1 MVQFTAGW
9 IGGPEIVIILVVV
22 LLLFGGRKIP
32 ELAKGIGKGIREF
45 RKAADES
52 GLAEDL
58 KDVKSEFDEV
68 KKDVDKFN
76 PKKAFK
82 AEDPLSS
89 KKK

>member
-76 PKKAFK
+76 PKKAFTT
-82 AEDPLSS
+82 EDPLSS

>member
-1 MVQFTAGW
+1 MIQFTAGW

-45 RKAADES
+45 RKAADDS
-52 GLAEDL
+52 GLADDL
-58 KDVKSEFDEV
+58 KDVKSEFDKV

-76 PKKAFK
+76 PKKAFT
-82 AEDPLSS
+82 AEGPLSS